1 MDLFGKDLLYLT
13 CLIFIMIHAKTKT
26 LMSPFYGT
34 ACFSFAKLKQ
44 VHTRDKQTKTR
55 C

>member
-1 MDLFGKDLLYLT
+1 MDLFGKDLLCLT

-26 LMSPFYGT
+26 LMSPFYGA
-34 ACFSFAKLKQ
+34 ACFPFAKPKQ
-44 VHTRDKQTKTR
+44 VHTRNEETKTR